1 MPADFGPRL
10 KLGKWQGRALRV
22 GGSAALIVGIFW
34 FIPFADVIA
43 ALREINIWLAA
54 VGLLLMLTSAY
65 LEAIALWLP
74 LNRVGIKTSSW
85 TVFEVK
91 MISRFYGQFLPSE
104 LLASFVKLHR
114 LAGPTKQWAEV
125 VAGLAYTR
133 LVNMLVL
140 ALLGLVFWAIEMP
153 TGPGRWVGVLLG
165 GMSATLVGIHLT
177 IVSPAVNRLA
187 QRVFSMRIFNLF
199 RGGLTDKFVKL
210 AQTMVESYRLFGD
223 TLTTVT
229 LLAVVRHLMGI
240 FGFSVIALS
249 LDIHLSYVTVGWI
262 RVVLHAVMMLPIS
275 LSGIGVREGSLVILL
290 QEYSVPPSEAVA
302 LAFLLF
308 ALTLVANALG
318 GMFEL
323 RGLLVPR
330 QIDDSTEGRGSK

>member
-1 MPADFGPRL
+1 M
-10 KLGKWQGRALRV
+10 KLGKWQIRALRII
-22 GGSAALIVGIFW
+22 GSAALIVGIFW

-43 ALREINIWLAA
+43 ALREVNIALA
-54 VGLLLMLTSAY
+54 LLGMVLMLVSAY

-91 MISRFYGQFLPSE
+91 MITRFYGQFLPSE

-133 LVNMLVL
+133 LINMLVL

-153 TGPGRWVGVLLG
+153 TGPGRWVGILLLG
-165 GMSATLVGIHLT
+165 MAATLIGIHLT
-177 IVSPAVNRLA
+177 VVSPTVNRLV
-187 QRVFSMRIFNLF
+187 QRVFETRLF
-199 RGGLTDKFVKL
+199 DPVRGTFMNKFAKV
-210 AQTMVESYRLFGD
+210 AQTMVDSYRLFGN

-229 LLAVVRHLMGI
+229 SLAVIRHLIGI
-240 FGFSVIALS
+240 VGFGVTALS
-249 LDIHLSYVTVGWI
+249 LDIHLSYLTIGWI
-262 RVVLHAVMMLPIS
+262 RVVLHAIMMVPIS
-275 LSGIGVREGSLVILL
+275 LAGIGVREGSLLLLL
-290 QEYSVPPSEAVA
+290 QEYSVPPNEAVA

-308 ALTLVANALG
+308 ALTLIANALG
-318 GMFEL
+318 GLFEL
-323 RGLLVPR
+323 KNLLSPSRHTDPVRVRRPR
-330 QIDDSTEGRGSK
+330 N